1 MRNDGFGCI
10 LYLVIGIA
18 ILYTLSG
25 LINLGTSCVG
35 SCNVRIAAQQR
46 EKQAEADR
54 AERYSQAS
62 ELLRAGQ
69 YGSARSAFRQL
80 SDYRDS
86 EMLYNYARAKELYN
100 TNSYSSYNCYDYLA
114 KIPDDYAGDFVDE
127 IDTFRKE
134 AELHRTEKKAAY
146 DAEMQ
151 RQEEERKRQAEEQR
165 KRDEEGRADA
175 AKHSAPYV
183 GMPAYYIDY
192 TQLGFHSI
200 KLEKETTLNG
210 VKYPCTEYSWQSKS
224 GMFIYKAIV
233 VGGRV
238 WSVEDIAAELTG
250 SRRKSSTSD
259 PYNASDY
266 AHADDFYYD
275 HRDDFFDYEEAEDY
289 YDKHN

>member
-1 MRNDGFGCI
+1 MRNQGCLLICLIGVII
-10 LYLVIGIA
+10 LYM
-18 ILYTLSG
+18 LYAVVS
-25 LINLGTSCVG
+25 SCQTMVK
-35 SCNVRIAAQQR
+35 SCNARIAEQQK
-46 EKQAEADR
+46 EEQAEVDR
-54 AERYSQAS
+54 AERYAQAS

-86 EMLYNYARAKELYN
+86 EMLYNYARARELYN
-100 TNSYSSYNCYDYLA
+100 TNRYSSYNCYDYIA
-114 KIPDDYAGDFVDE
+114 KIPDDYAGDYADE
-127 IDTFRKE
+127 IAAFRKE

-151 RQEEERKRQAEEQR
+151 RQEEESKRQAEEQR
-165 KRDEEGRADA
+165 KRDEEGRAEA

-238 WSVEDIAAELTG
+238 WFVEDIAAELSG
-250 SRRKSSTSD
+250 SRRKSSGSD

-275 HRDDFFDYEEAEDY
+275 HYDDFFDFEEAEDY

>member
-1 MRNDGFGCI
+1 MRNDGVGCF
-10 LYLVIGIA
+10 LLLVIGIA

-25 LINLGTSCVG
+25 LINIGTSCVG
-35 SCNVRIAAQQR
+35 SCNAQIAAQQR

-54 AERYSQAS
+54 AERYAEAS
-62 ELLRAGQ
+62 ELLQAGQ
-69 YGSARSAFRQL
+69 YGSARTAFYRL

-86 EMLYNYARAKELYN
+86 EILYNYARARELYN
-100 TNSYSSYNCYDYLA
+100 TNSYSSYNCYDHLA
-114 KIPDDYAGDFVDE
+114 KIPDDYDGDFADE
-127 IDTFRKE
+127 IAAFREE
-134 AELHRTEKKAAY
+134 AELHRSEKQAAY

-151 RQEEERKRQAEEQR
+151 RQDEERKRQAEEQR
-165 KRDEEGRADA
+165 KRDEEGRAEA

-183 GMPAYYIDY
+183 GMPARYIDY

-224 GMFIYKAIV
+224 GMFIYKAVV

-238 WSVEDIAAELTG
+238 WSVEDIAAELSS
-250 SRRKSSTSD
+250 SRRKSSASD

-266 AHADDFYYD
+266 AHVDDFYYD
-275 HRDDFFDYEEAEDY
+275 HRDDFFDFEEAEDY